1 MDYKEVEEWVIRAK
15 EGCQEYVQKLLN
27 HYKGYIYKTASEF
40 YLKNYEVED
49 FVQVGYIAVIKAI
62 SKYVPGTNTFC
73 SYVMRVIR
81 NAVLYQVRH
90 RSKEGYE
97 VSLNNRVRDEEG
109 LEYIDIFATE
119 KTLEDEVVA
128 AETYEDLRAALEGL
142 TEEEKDLVYKLF
154 YEKKKL
160 ATYARDHGITY
171 ITARRKKDRVLGKLR
186 RELLQKM

>member
-1 MDYKEVEEWVIRAK
+1 MDYKEVEKWVIRAK
-15 EGCQEYVQKLLN
+15 EGSQEDVQKLLN
-27 HYKGYIYKTASEF
+27 HYKGYIYKTAGEF

-49 FVQVGYIAVIKAI
+49 FMQVGYLAVIKAI

-97 VSLNNRVRDEEG
+97 VSLNNQVRAEEEG
-109 LEYIDIFATE
+109 LEFIDILPAE

-128 AETYEDLRAALEGL
+128 AETYENLRAALEEL
-142 TEEEKDLVYKLF
+142 SEAEKDLVYKL
-154 YEKKKL
+154 YYDKMKL
-160 ATYARDHGITY
+160 ATYARELGITY
-171 ITARRKKDRVLGKLR
+171 NAARRKKARVLGKLR
-186 RELLQKM
+186 RELL